1 MRAIT
6 PVKVGLLVVLGLVAF
21 FIFLSFIQNE
31 SMEGEMTEYS
41 AVLADASGLAP
52 KTPVRV
58 AGIPVGQVT
67 RITLEQGKARVW
79 FTVRSDI
86 PVYPNSSIAKRSAS
100 ILGDFVLDLD
110 PGSPSAQGGEP
121 AGNLWAP
128 PGLRVV
134 PARAPRGPQGAPGTE
149 PLPPGSEIPRV
160 QEAPQLDK
168 LIDSL
173 DQITGDVKSITT
185 SLREALAGPDN
196 SVQRIVQN
204 LDQVTAKLNETIT
217 SSSDSLERIL
227 ANTEVVTADIRRLT
241 EAKTDDVSDIID
253 NVRIITEQTRGILAS
268 IESVV
273 GSQEGDLQETVGG
286 VKASLATLDRSL
298 QNIESITRKIDD
310 GEGAL
315 GRLVSDEELGDKFAA
330 AVYDAS
336 DYVTRL
342 TAIQAE
348 VTLRS
353 EYLLNE
359 GGAKNYVQLRLITRP
374 DKYFFFEVVDDP
386 RGFLE
391 RTTIVRS
398 PPGAEEAANQEVRIT
413 RDILKF
419 SAQFAKRY
427 YFATF
432 RFGLTESTGGVGAD
446 LHLFDD
452 RLEFKVDVF
461 EFANPD
467 KDYPRVKA
475 YMNLLFLSH
484 LYVTVGVDD
493 VVNPPDRDVTTG
505 RILSGRDFFLG
516 GGIYFTDQD
525 LKALLGLVSGV
536 P

>member
-1 MRAIT
+1 M
-6 PVKVGLLVVLGLVAF
+6 
-21 FIFLSFIQNE
+21 
-31 SMEGEMTEYS
+31 
-41 AVLADASGLAP
+41 
-52 KTPVRV
+52 
-58 AGIPVGQVT
+58 
-67 RITLEQGKARVW
+67 
-79 FTVRSDI
+79 
-86 PVYPNSSIAKRSAS
+86 
-100 ILGDFVLDLD
+100 
-110 PGSPSAQGGEP
+110 
-121 AGNLWAP
+121 
-128 PGLRVV
+128 
-134 PARAPRGPQGAPGTE
+134 
-149 PLPPGSEIPRV
+149 

-173 DQITGDVKSITT
+173 DQITGDVKAITA

-204 LDQVTAKLNETIT
+204 LDLVTARLNDTIA
-217 SSSDSLERIL
+217 SSSASLERIL

-241 EAKTDDVSDIID
+241 EAKTDDVADIID

-273 GSQEGDLQETVGG
+273 GSEEGDLQETVGG
-286 VKASLATLDRSL
+286 VKASLANLNRSL
-298 QNIESITRKIDD
+298 ENIESITRKIDT

-315 GRLVSDEELGDKFAA
+315 GKLVSDQELGDKFAA

-359 GGAKNYVQLRLITRP
+359 RGAKNYVQLRLITRP

-386 RGFLE
+386 RGYLE
-391 RTTIVRS
+391 RSTIVRS
-398 PPGAEEAANQEVRIT
+398 PPGADEAANQEVRIT

-419 SAQFAKRY
+419 SAQFAKRF
-427 YFATF
+427 YFAAF
-432 RFGLTESTGGVGAD
+432 RFGLTESTGGLGAD
-446 LHLFDD
+446 LFLFDD

-493 VVNPPDRDVTTG
+493 VFNPSDRDITTG

-525 LKALLGLVSGV
+525 LKALLGLFSGI

>member
-1 MRAIT
+1 M
-6 PVKVGLLVVLGLVAF
+6 KVGLLVVLGLVAF
-21 FIFLSFIQNE
+21 FIFLSFIKNE
-31 SMEGEMTEYS
+31 SMQGEMTEYS

-86 PVYPNSSIAKRSAS
+86 LVYPNASIAKRSAS

-110 PGSPSAQGGEP
+110 PGSPQPGAGG
-121 AGNLWAP
+121 ASGQLWSP

-134 PARAPRGPQGAPGTE
+134 PARAEGEGGPSQ

-173 DQITGDVKSITT
+173 DQITGDVKAITA

-204 LDQVTAKLNETIT
+204 LDTVTARLNDTIA
-217 SSSDSLERIL
+217 SSSASLERIL

-241 EAKTDDVSDIID
+241 EAKTDDVADIID

-273 GSQEGDLQETVGG
+273 GSEEGDLQETVGG
-286 VKASLATLDRSL
+286 VKASLANLNRSL
-298 QNIESITRKIDD
+298 ENIESITRKIDE

-315 GRLVSDEELGDKFAA
+315 GKLVSDQELGDKFAA

-359 GGAKNYVQLRLITRP
+359 RGAKNYVQLRLITRP

-386 RGFLE
+386 RGYLE
-391 RTTIVRS
+391 RSTIVRS
-398 PPGAEEAANQEVRIT
+398 PPGADEAANQEVRIT

-419 SAQFAKRY
+419 SAQFAKRF
-427 YFATF
+427 YFAAF
-432 RFGLTESTGGVGAD
+432 RFGLTESTGGLGAD
-446 LHLFDD
+446 LYLFDD

-493 VVNPPDRDVTTG
+493 VFNPSDRDITTG
-505 RILSGRDFFLG
+505 RILSGRDFFFG

-525 LKALLGLVSGV
+525 LKALLGLFSGI